1 MLRVVAVAYALRS
14 SAPLP
19 FSSSLMTA
27 AAIRIVQAF
36 QHIEKNG
43 VVWSLLDGCLRAPP
57 CTLVSLL
64 GSAGALLTG
73 SLSPKTIDMLLPL
86 LQVILIR
93 LQCQCD

>member
-1 MLRVVAVAYALRS
+1 VPRYALRS

-43 VVWSLLDGCLRAPP
+43 VVCVALPDGLFLRAPP

-64 GSAGALLTG
+64 GSRRCPANWKPGA
-73 SLSPKTIDMLLPL
+73 KTMGMSH
-86 LQVILIR
+86 
-93 LQCQCD
+93 CCK